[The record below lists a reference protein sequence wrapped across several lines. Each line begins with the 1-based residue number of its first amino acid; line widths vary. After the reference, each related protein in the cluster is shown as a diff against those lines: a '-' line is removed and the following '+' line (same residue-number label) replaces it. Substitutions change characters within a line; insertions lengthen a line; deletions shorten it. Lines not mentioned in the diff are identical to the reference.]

1 MNTYQEFKRIKMDR
15 TSQRQWV
22 VKVIYQIEFYDIDKI
37 EIDEILNNHEIKE
50 FSFIQSSVRSIVE
63 NMEEIDQ
70 IISDNLY
77 NWNIKRIPLM
87 DKAILRVAINE
98 FVIQKSVPTS
108 VAINEAVENAK
119 LFSNAESYKFING
132 VLSSISKGI

>member
-37 EIDEILNNHEIKE
+37 EIDEILDNHEIKE

>member
-1 MNTYQEFKRIKMDR
+1 MDR

-22 VKVIYQIEFYDIDKI
+22 VKIIYQIEFYDIDQI
-37 EIDEILNNHEIKE
+37 EIDEILDNHEIKE
-50 FSFIQSSVRSIVE
+50 FSFIQSSVRSIVA
-63 NMEEIDQ
+63 NMEEIDK

-77 NWNIKRIPLM
+77 NWNINRIPLV

-98 FVIQKSVPTS
+98 FVIEKSVPTS

-119 LFSNAESYKFING
+119 LFSSADSYKFING

>member
-15 TSQRQWV
+15 TRQRQWV

>member
-1 MNTYQEFKRIKMDR
+1 MDR